1 MEMDRTLTNL
11 SRVLSELEVGDSI
24 NTLDERVTVQKA
36 IYLAQVIGVNLGYQ
50 YSWYIMGPY
59 SPDLAKDYYTLHE
72 YPPSDRQEIA
82 KRTLREPFA
91 SALMKI
97 KEVIRIPEGVTLTP
111 RQWLE
116 LLASVHYLRR
126 FGNLDE
132 STTQHRL
139 AGEKTAPGTLCK
151 PSGTIVRDSWITL
164 EAKGGDSAQ

>member
-11 SRVLSELEVGDSI
+11 SRVLSELEVGRSI

-36 IYLAQVIGVNLGYQ
+36 VYLAQVIGVNLGYQ

-72 YPPSDRQEIA
+72 YPHSRRQEIA
-82 KRTLREPFA
+82 ERTLREPFA
-91 SALMKI
+91 SALAKI
-97 KEVIRIPEGVTLTP
+97 KTVMCVPKGVTLTR

-126 FGNLDE
+126 FGKLDE
-132 STTQHRL
+132 ANTQQRL
-139 AGEKTAPGTLCK
+139 AAQK
-151 PSGTIVRDSWITL
+151 PDLSPFASQASQMLASHGL
-164 EAKGGDSAQ
+164 L